1 MFAGIKKKRDYHYH
15 KVLLLPV
22 TISRL
27 WQPVAAYC
35 MGPLPVTTLGNGY
48 IVVIGDLFTKFF
60 ELVKRGEEVTHR
72 FPFYQKCRVPFFEDD
87 SKEDKGLFIAFCSV
101 CENGTTR
108 DVKIFLWS
116 SFVTKKMCSMEML
129 KM

>member
-1 MFAGIKKKRDYHYH
+1 M
-15 KVLLLPV
+15 
-22 TISRL
+22 
-27 WQPVAAYC
+27 QQQ
-35 MGPLPVTTLGNGY
+35 GNGY
-48 IVVIGDLFTKFF
+48 DCRIFAIAFATDIAYNHKPEQRTYNQSVMRKHLLAQLENETMTPFLQQT
-60 ELVKRGEEVTHR
+60 ERVKRGEEVTHR

-87 SKEDKGLFIAFCSV
+87 SKEGKGLFIAFCSV

>member
-35 MGPLPVTTLGNGY
+35 MGPLPVTTLGNRY

-60 ELVKRGEEVTHR
+60 EFV
-72 FPFYQKCRVPFFEDD
+72 
-87 SKEDKGLFIAFCSV
+87 AFSAIEANIITQV
-101 CENGTTR
+101 
-108 DVKIFLWS
+108 FLDNLM
-116 SFVTKKMCSMEML
+116 F
-129 KM
+129 